1 MNKVAQRLLIF
12 FIGVPF
18 ILALVFFNFYY
29 SLLLNVCTC
38 IASALAA
45 YEFYNMLS
53 KNHKLFRKPLI
64 ITLSC
69 LLPILNYNFI
79 IFDVSLEIIP
89 WIFVFSIFLLMG
101 VESFTQKEFT
111 HSLEKIAY
119 STLIVFYCGFLPTF
133 ITKLTVFEDSV
144 FFLSLYF
151 LLVFLCD
158 SGAWFFGVCFG
169 KNNRGIFAASPN
181 KSIAG
186 FIGGIASS
194 IGTGCIFKAIFPEI
208 ITCTYV
214 QMIIWSLFVA
224 LASVI
229 GDLIES
235 VFKRSAEVKDSG
247 NIMPGRGGIL
257 DCMDSLL
264 VAAPVFYIGV
274 HFLF

>member
-1 MNKVAQRLLIF
+1 MNKVAKRLLTF
-12 FIGVPF
+12 FIGIPF
-18 ILALVFFNFYY
+18 ILSLVFFNFYY
-29 SLLLNVCTC
+29 SLLLNLATSV
-38 IASALAA
+38 ASALAA
-45 YEFYNMLS
+45 NEFYNMLS
-53 KNHKLFRKPLI
+53 KKNKLFRKPLI

-79 IFDVSLEIIP
+79 IFDISLELIP
-89 WIFVFSIFLLMG
+89 WIFVFSIFLIMAI
-101 VESFTQKEFT
+101 ESFTNKEFSF
-111 HSLEKIAY
+111 SLEKIAY
-119 STLIVFYCGFLPTF
+119 STLIIFYCGLLPTF
-133 ITKLTVFEDSV
+133 ITKLSIFDNSIYI
-144 FFLSLYF
+144 LSLFF

-186 FIGGIASS
+186 FIGGILSC

-208 ITCTYV
+208 VTCSYV
-214 QMIIWSLFVA
+214 QMIIWSAFVA
-224 LASVI
+224 IASVI

-235 VFKRSAEVKDSG
+235 VFKRCADVKDSG

-274 HFLF
+274 YFFF

>member
-1 MNKVAQRLLIF
+1 MNKVAQRLLV
-12 FIGVPF
+12 FIIGIPF

-29 SLLLNVCTC
+29 SLLLNASVCVVSA
-38 IASALAA
+38 IAAN
-45 YEFYNMLS
+45 EFYNMIAK
-53 KNHKLFRKPLI
+53 KNKLFRKTI
-64 ITLSC
+64 VITLSC
-69 LLPILNYNFI
+69 LLPVLNYNFI

-89 WIFVFSIFLLMG
+89 WLFIFCIFILMG
-101 VESFTQKEFT
+101 IESFTQSDFSI
-111 HSLEKIAY
+111 SLEKISY
-119 STLIVFYCGFLPTF
+119 STLIIFYCGFLPTF
-133 ITKLTVFEDSV
+133 ISKMTVFENSV
-144 FFLSLYF
+144 YFLSLYF

-169 KNNRGIFAASPN
+169 KNNRGIFKASPN

-194 IGTGCIFKAIFPEI
+194 IGTGCIFKAIFPDLI
-208 ITCTYV
+208 NCSYV

-224 LASVI
+224 LAAVI

-235 VFKRSAEVKDSG
+235 VFKRSSDVKDSG
-247 NIMPGRGGIL
+247 NLIPGRGGML
-257 DCMDSLL
+257 DCIDSLL